1 MDDFKNE
8 YDDSTNVIVE
18 INKNVEDTLY
28 DEDKVSI
35 EDDEM
40 VVTKEKKKKPQKN
53 KKKFYFKNLTKKQKI
68 IFIVSISFPSP

>member
-40 VVTKEKKKKPQKN
+40 VVTKEKKKKPQKRLPCLRCQYETS
-53 KKKFYFKNLTKKQKI
+53 KKNAWYVI
-68 IFIVSISFPSP
+68 GG

>member
-40 VVTKEKKKKPQKN
+40 VITKEKKNKPQKEV
-53 KKKFYFKNLTKKQKI
+53 FF
-68 IFIVSISFPSP
+68 

>member
-18 INKNVEDTLY
+18 LNKNVEDTLY

-40 VVTKEKKKKPQKN
+40 VVTKKRKRNLRKIKKSFLLKTLLKN
-53 KKKFYFKNLTKKQKI
+53 KG
-68 IFIVSISFPSP
+68 